1 METHVPRKTRSRPR
15 RPKTRKKPMKGS
27 SVIAER
33 VKQRKRLEEVQREI
47 EDISRQL
54 ENTKNINEVVK
65 LRKLLAEKE
74 QERGKLYHLTKQE
87 VNLDAVNMVKTS
99 GLPLNAVNL
108 DAVNMVK
115 TSGLPLNTVNLDAV
129 NQGLNLNA
137 VNLDAVNQGLN
148 LDAVNLDAVDLNAV
162 NAAPLKLQNRR
173 ARNRETRK
181 LAKEKAKMVTLL
193 ESKPIRVNPPKLK
206 FSDRKGIAELMLLK
220 SDLLRQHNALDRVKE
235 RAARQ
240 KKNAELEEIQG
251 LLKQMETKWENPI
264 QKKER
269 EEQKALERTQHEHYL
284 KNKNMSKMMSKEDI
298 KKMIKN
304 YAKKN

>member
-1 METHVPRKTRSRPR
+1 MENHVPRRKPRPR
-15 RPKTRKKPMKGS
+15 RKTKKKPMKGS

-47 EDISRQL
+47 EDITRQL

-74 QERGKLYHLTKQE
+74 QERNKLYHLTKINQE
-87 VNLDAVNMVKTS
+87 VNLNDVNLNAVN
-99 GLPLNAVNL
+99 LNAVNL
-108 DAVNMVK
+108 DAVN
-115 TSGLPLNTVNLDAV
+115 TV

-137 VNLDAVNQGLN
+137 VNTVNQGLN
-148 LDAVNLDAVDLNAV
+148 LNAV

-181 LAKEKAKMVTLL
+181 LAKEKANMVALL
-193 ESKPIRVNPPKLK
+193 ESKPIRVEPPKLK

-240 KKNAELEEIQG
+240 KKNAELDEIQG
-251 LLKQMETKWENPI
+251 LLKQMQTKWENPL

-269 EEQKALERTQHEHYL
+269 EEREALERIQHEHYL
-284 KNKNMSKMMSKEDI
+284 KNKNMSKMMSKEDV
-298 KKMIKN
+298 KRW
-304 YAKKN
+304 

>member
-1 METHVPRKTRSRPR
+1 
-15 RPKTRKKPMKGS
+15 MKGS

-33 VKQRKRLEEVQREI
+33 VKQRKRLEEVHREI
-47 EDISRQL
+47 VDITRQL

-74 QERGKLYHLTKQE
+74 QERNKLYHLTKINQE
-87 VNLDAVNMVKTS
+87 VN
-99 GLPLNAVNL
+99 LNAVNL
-108 DAVNMVK
+108 NA
-115 TSGLPLNTVNLDAV
+115 VNLDAV

-137 VNLDAVNQGLN
+137 VNAVNQGLN
-148 LDAVNLDAVDLNAV
+148 LDAVNLNAVNLDAV

-181 LAKEKAKMVTLL
+181 VAKEKAKMVTLL
-193 ESKPIRVNPPKLK
+193 ESKPIRVEPPKLT

-240 KKNAELEEIQG
+240 KKNAELDEIQG
-251 LLKQMETKWENPI
+251 LLKQMQTKWENPL

-269 EEQKALERTQHEHYL
+269 EEREALERIQHEHYL
-284 KNKNMSKMMSKEDI
+284 KNKNRSKMMSKEDI
-298 KKMIKN
+298 KKMVKN
-304 YAKKN
+304 YLKKKD

>member
-1 METHVPRKTRSRPR
+1 
-15 RPKTRKKPMKGS
+15 MKGS

-65 LRKLLAEKE
+65 LRKKLAEKE
-74 QERGKLYHLTKQE
+74 QERVKLYDLTKE
-87 VNLDAVNMVKTS
+87 VNLDAVNLVKTS

-108 DAVNMVK
+108 D
-115 TSGLPLNTVNLDAV
+115 LDAV

-137 VNLDAVNQGLN
+137 VNLN
-148 LDAVNLDAVDLNAV
+148 AVNLNAVNLDLNAV

-181 LAKEKAKMVTLL
+181 LERGKLAKEKAKMVSLL

-240 KKNAELEEIQG
+240 KKNAELDEIQG
-251 LLKQMETKWENPI
+251 LLKQMQTHWENPL

-269 EEQKALERTQHEHYL
+269 EEREALERSQHEYYL
-284 KNKNMSKMMSKEDI
+284 KTRMN
-298 KKMIKN
+298 
-304 YAKKN
+304 

>member
-1 METHVPRKTRSRPR
+1 
-15 RPKTRKKPMKGS
+15 MKGS

-74 QERGKLYHLTKQE
+74 QERDKLYHLTKEE
-87 VNLDAVNMVKTS
+87 VNLVKTS
-99 GLPLNAVNL
+99 GLPLNA
-108 DAVNMVK
+108 
-115 TSGLPLNTVNLDAV
+115 VNLDAV

-148 LDAVNLDAVDLNAV
+148 LNAVNLDAVNLDAV

-181 LAKEKAKMVTLL
+181 LERGKLAKEKAKMVSLL

-240 KKNAELEEIQG
+240 KKNAELDEIQG
-251 LLKQMETKWENPI
+251 LLKQMQTKWENPL

-269 EEQKALERTQHEHYL
+269 EEQKALERTQHEYYL
-284 KNKNMSKMMSKEDI
+284 KTRMN
-298 KKMIKN
+298 
-304 YAKKN
+304 

>member
-1 METHVPRKTRSRPR
+1 MESHVPRKRPR
-15 RPKTRKKPMKGS
+15 KPRPKTKKTEPKTKTRKKPMKGPW
-27 SVIAER
+27 VIAER

-47 EDISRQL
+47 EDITRQL

-87 VNLDAVNMVKTS
+87 VNMVKTS
-99 GLPLNAVNL
+99 VNL
-108 DAVNMVK
+108 DAVN
-115 TSGLPLNTVNLDAV
+115 LDAVNLDAV

-137 VNLDAVNQGLN
+137 
-148 LDAVNLDAVDLNAV
+148 
-162 NAAPLKLQNRR
+162 APLKLQNRR
-173 ARNRETRK
+173 VRNQETRK
-181 LAKEKAKMVTLL
+181 VAKEKAKMVSLL
-193 ESKPIRVNPPKLK
+193 ESKPIRVEPPKLK

-220 SDLLRQHNALDRVKE
+220 SDLLRQHNALYRVKE
-235 RAARQ
+235 RAARE
-240 KKNAELEEIQG
+240 KENKELDEIQH

-284 KNKNMSKMMSKEDI
+284 KTKICQK
-298 KKMIKN
+298 
-304 YAKKN
+304 

>member
-1 METHVPRKTRSRPR
+1 METRVPRKRPRPR
-15 RPKTRKKPMKGS
+15 RKTKKKPMKGS

-33 VKQRKRLEEVQREI
+33 VKQRKRLQEVQREI
-47 EDISRQL
+47 EDITRQL

-74 QERGKLYHLTKQE
+74 QERNKLYHLTKQE
-87 VNLDAVNMVKTS
+87 VNL
-99 GLPLNAVNL
+99 NAVNL
-108 DAVNMVK
+108 NA
-115 TSGLPLNTVNLDAV
+115 VNLDAV

-148 LDAVNLDAVDLNAV
+148 LDAVNLDAVNLDAV
-162 NAAPLKLQNRR
+162 NASPLTMKLQNRR
-173 ARNRETRK
+173 VRNQETRK
-181 LAKEKAKMVTLL
+181 VAKEKAKMVTLL
-193 ESKPIRVNPPKLK
+193 ESKPIRVEPPKLT

-251 LLKQMETKWENPI
+251 LLKQMQTKWENPL

-269 EEQKALERTQHEHYL
+269 EEQKALERIQHEHYL
-284 KNKNMSKMMSKEDI
+284 KTKNRSNMMSKEEI
-298 KKMIKN
+298 KKMVKN
-304 YAKKN
+304 YVKKKD